1 MQVADRPWRPA
12 GRGTSG
18 EVAGLDPEIP
28 VYDLQTVEQVVFGS
42 IVQDRSSTF
51 LLTIFAVIAL
61 FLAAIGVYGVMAH
74 SVSRRTHEIGIR
86 MTLGARRRE
95 ILALVI
101 RQGMRLA
108 IIAAGLGVALSLA
121 VTRVL
126 EGALFEVT
134 SLDPITYILVP
145 IVLLAVAAAA
155 CYVPAFRASRLDPTS
170 ALRVE

>member
-1 MQVADRPWRPA
+1 MRGEDDLARVAAVIRA
-12 GRGTSG
+12 

-51 LLTIFAVIAL
+51 LLTIFAAIAL

-86 MTLGARRRE
+86 MTLGACRRE

-108 IIAAGLGVALSLA
+108 VIAAGLGVVLSLA
-121 VTRVL
+121 VTSARISRRHSPNGSL
-126 EGALFEVT
+126 CEAKVT
-134 SLDPITYILVP
+134 
-145 IVLLAVAAAA
+145 
-155 CYVPAFRASRLDPTS
+155 
-170 ALRVE
+170 

>member
-1 MQVADRPWRPA
+1 MRGEGDLA
-12 GRGTSG
+12 GVGAVIRA

-51 LLTIFAVIAL
+51 LLTIFAAIAL

-86 MTLGARRRE
+86 MTLGACRRE

-108 IIAAGLGVALSLA
+108 VIAAGLGVVLSLA

-134 SLDPITYILVP
+134 SLDPIT
-145 IVLLAVAAAA
+145 
-155 CYVPAFRASRLDPTS
+155 FASPNGSLCEAKMTWPVS
-170 ALRVE
+170 QP